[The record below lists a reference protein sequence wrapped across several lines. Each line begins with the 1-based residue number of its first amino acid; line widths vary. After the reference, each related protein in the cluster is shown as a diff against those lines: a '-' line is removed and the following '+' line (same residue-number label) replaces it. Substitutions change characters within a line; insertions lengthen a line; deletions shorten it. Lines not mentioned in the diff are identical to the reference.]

1 MLEISGQRERH
12 GRKAGRELVHCFK
25 NHRTLNNIKHPMVHG
40 DQRQLW
46 DTLGEA
52 FLELRVFEQDMELP
66 GISGTLRSV

>member
-12 GRKAGRELVHCFK
+12 GRKAGRELVHCSK
-25 NHRTLNNIKHPMVHG
+25 DHRTLNNMVHG

-52 FLELRVFEQDMELP
+52 FLELRVFEQDMEVP
-66 GISGTLRSV
+66 GISWTLRSA